1 VDRDRTAHGGAGGAA
16 TEDAP
21 RHGWWGPAVASW
33 PRPTARARRWSAR
46 YALVALVLA
55 TVVAGAV
62 AFALKVAG
70 VDVPLGVSALI
81 LDGAFLAT
89 MVPLYR
95 AGALRAVDLG
105 LRRAP
110 AARSVGL
117 ALLALISY
125 GLSSSVW
132 HSLAHPPPVHSN
144 FVGIANRSTVVIVL
158 VGFAAVVSAPVVE
171 EIFFRGFLYRSLRN
185 RMGIV
190 PACLIVGAV
199 FGLGHWQY
207 PLLVRPVLAA
217 FGVIA
222 CLLYERTGSLL
233 PGIAMHSYIDSSGFE
248 FALTGHSDVAFDA
261 FALLAMLLLLLGLA
275 KFFRGSKTIGSSRL
289 AREHT

>member
-1 VDRDRTAHGGAGGAA
+1 MDRDRTANAAAGGAEA
-16 TEDAP
+16 EDAP
-21 RHGWWGPAVASW
+21 RRGWWGLTVASW
-33 PRPTARARRWSAR
+33 PRPTARARKWSAR

-55 TVVAGAV
+55 TVLAGAV
-62 AFALKVAG
+62 AFAFKAAG

-81 LDGAFLAT
+81 LDGAFLAA
-89 MVPLYR
+89 MVPLSR
-95 AGALRAVDLG
+95 AGALHAVDLG

-117 ALLALISY
+117 ALLALVAY
-125 GLSSSVW
+125 GLSSGLW
-132 HSLAHPPPVHSN
+132 HALAHPPPVHSN
-144 FVGIANRSTVVIVL
+144 FAGIANRSTVVVVL
-158 VGFAAVVSAPVVE
+158 AGFTAVVSAPVVE

-248 FALTGHSDVAFDA
+248 FALTGHSDVAFYA
-261 FALLAMLLLLLGLA
+261 FALLAVLLLLFGFA
-275 KFFRGSKTIGSSRL
+275 KLVIRPKTIGPSRL
-289 AREHT
+289 PREQT